1 MRFHEVGFFAL
12 HWTQTWGRK
21 EYSDVHEYSLNVTT
35 SVMPATSSTYT
46 KYDGLQAPKKD
57 NEGQSL

>member
-1 MRFHEVGFFAL
+1 MRLDFFAL

-21 EYSDVHEYSLNVTT
+21 DYSGVHEYSLNVTT
-35 SVMPATSSTYT
+35 SVMPATSS